1 MAIYKRETFG
11 YDNIGDAVIIEGNA
25 FFPKKEMSEE
35 DLLFYLAVFSSNY
48 FDYLLSIFSKQ
59 LAGGK
64 WYDLGNN
71 FIKKIP
77 IPDVH
82 TFSINDSEA
91 YSKLVEI
98 GKELSNGNT
107 FVKTLSKNQLVKFYP
122 ELRND

>member
-1 MAIYKRETFG
+1 MLQ
-11 YDNIGDAVIIEGNA
+11 VGN
-25 FFPKKEMSEE
+25 KNSCRHC
-35 DLLFYLAVFSSNY
+35 
-48 FDYLLSIFSKQ
+48 KQ
-59 LAGGK
+59 RQQL
-64 WYDLGNN
+64 
-71 FIKKIP
+71 IKKIP

>member
-1 MAIYKRETFG
+1 
-11 YDNIGDAVIIEGNA
+11 
-25 FFPKKEMSEE
+25 MSEE

-48 FDYLLSIFSKQ
+48 FDYLLSIFYKQ